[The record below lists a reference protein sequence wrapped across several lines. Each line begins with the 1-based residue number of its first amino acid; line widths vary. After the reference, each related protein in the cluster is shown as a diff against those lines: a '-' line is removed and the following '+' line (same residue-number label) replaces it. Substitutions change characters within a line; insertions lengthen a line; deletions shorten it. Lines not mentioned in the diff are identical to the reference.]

1 MMGTIWE
8 HETPKWL
15 NENTNSIKLKENKL
29 TIQINEDIEKVFKYS
44 LESNNVPKFITSVR
58 KEFPSDRP
66 VKLGTHL
73 RNIWIGSTDWDT
85 YEVIEFL
92 PPKTFTLKKI
102 NSDYYVKYTCTENE
116 NWTEFEYYEWSE
128 NGYLEDPMDKEALER
143 LKQLIEGSE
152 DIY

>member
-1 MMGTIWE
+1 MDINWWQ
-8 HETPKWL
+8 ETYRWITDNLETLKQ
-15 NENTNSIKLKENKL
+15 KENRL
-29 TIQINEDIEKVFKYS
+29 TIQINENIEKVFKYS
-44 LESNNVPKFITSVR
+44 LESDNVPKFITSVR

-73 RNIWIGSTDWDT
+73 RNVWVGSTVWDT

-92 PPKTFTLKKI
+92 PPKTFTLKKL

-128 NGYLEDPMDKEALER
+128 NGYLEDPMDQEALER
-143 LKQLIEGSE
+143 LKQLIEGQE
-152 DIY
+152 DMY